1 MTSRPVF
8 VPSAF
13 SLTDKDEPI
22 VDFAR
27 FDKDLMAKYEVSEP
41 LHQRLRRLPEHL
53 DDDDGIV
60 SSSSSTGA
68 SQHGHGRQTQLDLA
82 DSASGYARE
91 QRVPR
96 AMVLRAIGPSTSEPT
111 LENAEM
117 ADLIDV
123 ELLPS
128 VPRTALTLAANL
140 KPEQGFDAM
149 SDPVVMRL
157 NNSRASG
164 FVHEFD
170 ETLVDNRAH

>member
-1 MTSRPVF
+1 M
-8 VPSAF
+8 
-13 SLTDKDEPI
+13 
-22 VDFAR
+22 
-27 FDKDLMAKYEVSEP
+27 
-41 LHQRLRRLPEHL
+41 
-53 DDDDGIV
+53 
-60 SSSSSTGA
+60 
-68 SQHGHGRQTQLDLA
+68 A

-96 AMVLRAIGPSTSEPT
+96 AMVLRDIGPSTSEPT

-128 VPRTALTLAANL
+128 VPRTALTFAANL
-140 KPEQGFDAM
+140 KPEQGFDAI

-157 NNSRASG
+157 NKSRASG

>member
-1 MTSRPVF
+1 
-8 VPSAF
+8 
-13 SLTDKDEPI
+13 
-22 VDFAR
+22 
-27 FDKDLMAKYEVSEP
+27 
-41 LHQRLRRLPEHL
+41 
-53 DDDDGIV
+53 
-60 SSSSSTGA
+60 
-68 SQHGHGRQTQLDLA
+68 
-82 DSASGYARE
+82 
-91 QRVPR
+91 
-96 AMVLRAIGPSTSEPT
+96 MVLRGIGPSASERT

-117 ADLIDV
+117 ANLVDV

-164 FVHEFD
+164 FVGELD

>member
-1 MTSRPVF
+1 M
-8 VPSAF
+8 
-13 SLTDKDEPI
+13 
-22 VDFAR
+22 
-27 FDKDLMAKYEVSEP
+27 
-41 LHQRLRRLPEHL
+41 
-53 DDDDGIV
+53 
-60 SSSSSTGA
+60 
-68 SQHGHGRQTQLDLA
+68 A

-96 AMVLRAIGPSTSEPT
+96 AMVLCDIGPSTNEPT